1 MTRFASVKL
10 ILGKDVD
17 KGDQESLQTLF
28 HSEERYRRI
37 PLLASAEEDAGVRV
51 VLGGLGAADL
61 KLGDD
66 MEKGQVKTIMT
77 LFWFA
82 ERAKLIEMKKK
93 ARAGMSV
100 IVDMTLTS
108 VKPVVG

>member
-1 MTRFASVKL
+1 MVRFASVKL
-10 ILGKDVD
+10 ILGKDVN

-28 HSEERYRRI
+28 HSAERYRRI
-37 PLLASAEEDAGVRV
+37 LLLTSAEEDASVRV

-82 ERAKLIEMKKK
+82 ERAKLIEMKRK
-93 ARAGMSV
+93 AKAGMSV
-100 IVDMTLTS
+100 TINMMVTS
-108 VKPVVG
+108 